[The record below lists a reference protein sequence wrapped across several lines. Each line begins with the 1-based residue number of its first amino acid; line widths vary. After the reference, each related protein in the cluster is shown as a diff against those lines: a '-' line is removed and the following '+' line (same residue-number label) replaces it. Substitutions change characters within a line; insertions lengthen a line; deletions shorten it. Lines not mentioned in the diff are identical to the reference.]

1 MVNINYTLDGQTS
14 SQTISNKS
22 SLLYNKT
29 LLHSR
34 RTATRLTSSGDLE
47 SEYIKNLQQ
56 QIYFLELEVNYLR
69 EQVNTKKPP
78 PSAIPGTQVEK
89 WTQEIRV
96 SNKSCLSAISWPV

>member
-1 MVNINYTLDGQTS
+1 MIEVCFF
-14 SQTISNKS
+14 
-22 SLLYNKT
+22 
-29 LLHSR
+29 SR
-34 RTATRLTSSGDLE
+34 RTAARLTSGDLDTLE

-78 PSAIPGTQVEK
+78 SPATPGTQVEK

-96 SNKSCLSAISWPV
+96 SRHLIVAPSIFRINVVYIGFRD